1 MANENQNQ
9 SHLHEVTIAVMQK
22 DVEYIKNSIGKIETT
37 LAVFDRNFARK
48 DELKELEKTIIAHD
62 KELKEGLGKFEK
74 TIKEG
79 LASKT
84 DNKDF
89 EPFKK
94 TMQRIN
100 WMVIATAIGA
110 LLNLIIKTQ

>member
-1 MANENQNQ
+1 MSDESQKKANM
-9 SHLHEVTIAVMQK
+9 HEVVIAVMQK
-22 DVEYIKNSIGKIETT
+22 DVEYIKNSITKIETT

-48 DELKELEKTIIAHD
+48 DELKELEKTIREQD
-62 KELKEGLGKFEK
+62 KEIKDGMTKLEKTVKEGLTSKVDS
-74 TIKEG
+74 KE
-79 LASKT
+79 
-84 DNKDF
+84 F